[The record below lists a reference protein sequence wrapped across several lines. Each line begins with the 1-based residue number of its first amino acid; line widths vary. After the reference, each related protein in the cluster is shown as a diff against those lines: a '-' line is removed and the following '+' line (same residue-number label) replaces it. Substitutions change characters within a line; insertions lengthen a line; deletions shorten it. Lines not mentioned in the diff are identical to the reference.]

1 MASPAIAAALDRDRS
16 TSATPGADATALP
29 ATSEFQALSD
39 HEQSYLDHYCH
50 DVSAIHDLTARVHAL
65 QAHMRVLRAQ
75 VQMLVDAEL
84 RPYHTAATLI
94 QAHWRGYR
102 VRKRW
107 PGLQRTRAQRA
118 VNHRAPPPPVL
129 TPPTPSDEARGH
141 GVPAALVDLWAR
153 CARIGGSPPP
163 PLGGPD
169 PRTTVAAVT
178 IQRHVR
184 GHLVRRAVASARA
197 AVPRHHPHLAVRQ
210 CVAQMRLLTTDV
222 AALRSAAVPT
232 ALPTSVAATST
243 PAADGTTPLAVL
255 AHVDRLAADLA
266 TLQAQT
272 ASFATDYA
280 SLTDQLALT
289 AARIDRVDAAHAATA
304 RTLTDLRET
313 VTTIREDLTHVTAEL
328 AALLATP
335 PADARRDVDAT
346 PTPGLAD
353 DVHALTLENAALAD
367 RVELQAMEIRQLRSM
382 LAVVA
387 DRQARDHAV
396 VRHAAARTI
405 QAAWRQTRFQK
416 QQRTMAA
423 ARRTAW
429 TSAAAAPVTPTPRT
443 RWRTRTTS
451 SSSAP
456 PSLLTPVGAAAARV
470 VPDALLSPIHG
481 TLMDVEGGAGDE
493 SMLSVAEES
502 FLSRIEEGRRDAEM
516 DVGHVSVEDFNYLKA
531 EVEWLRKMVESMQ
544 AAQQGQQ
551 QRPGDASAAPRGA

>member
-1 MASPAIAAALDRDRS
+1 MTSPITAAALDRS

-29 ATSEFQALSD
+29 ATSEFHALSD

-84 RPYHTAATLI
+84 RPYHAAATVI

-107 PGLQRTRAQRA
+107 PGLQQTRVWRA
-118 VNHRAPPPPVL
+118 ADDRAPPPGPAPL
-129 TPPTPSDEARGH
+129 MPLHEARVH
-141 GVPAALVDLWAR
+141 GVPAVLVDLWAHGTSVAIWYAAPWPMPAPLFR
-153 CARIGGSPPP
+153 ATTRTSPCATP
-163 PLGGPD
+163 
-169 PRTTVAAVT
+169 
-178 IQRHVR
+178 
-184 GHLVRRAVASARA
+184 
-197 AVPRHHPHLAVRQ
+197 
-210 CVAQMRLLTTDV
+210 
-222 AALRSAAVPT
+222 AVPT
-232 ALPTSVAATST
+232 LPTT
-243 PAADGTTPLAVL
+243 DGITAPTVL
-255 AHVDRLAADLA
+255 AHVDRLTADLA
-266 TLQAQT
+266 ALHAQT
-272 ASFATDYA
+272 ASLATDHT
-280 SLTDQLALT
+280 SLTEQLSRTT
-289 AARIDRVDAAHAATA
+289 ARFDHVDAAHSATA
-304 RTLTDLRET
+304 RTLADLRES

-367 RVELQAMEIRQLRSM
+367 RVELQAMEIRQLRSA
-382 LAVVA
+382 LAAVA
-387 DRQARDHAV
+387 DRQSRDHAV

-405 QAAWRQTRFQK
+405 QAAWWQHRMRK
-416 QQRTMAA
+416 QQRKIAA
-423 ARRTAW
+423 VRRTAW
-429 TSAAAAPVTPTPRT
+429 TSAAAPVTPTPRA
-443 RWRTRTTS
+443 RRRTRTTS

-481 TLMDVEGGAGDE
+481 TLMDDGTGDE

-516 DVGHVSVEDFNYLKA
+516 DAGHVVSVEDFNYLKA
-531 EVEWLRKMVESMQ
+531 EVEWLRNMVESMQ

-551 QRPGDASAAPRGA
+551 QRDAALREG

>member
-1 MASPAIAAALDRDRS
+1 MASPAIAAALDRS
-16 TSATPGADATALP
+16 TSATPGADVTALP

-107 PGLQRTRAQRA
+107 PGLQRTRAHRT
-118 VNHRAPPPPVL
+118 VNDRAPPPPVL
-129 TPPTPSDEARGH
+129 TPPTPSDKARGH

-153 CARIGGSPPP
+153 CARIGGSPPR
-163 PLGGPD
+163 PLDNPD
-169 PRTTVAAVT
+169 SRTTVAAVT

-184 GHLVRRAVASARA
+184 GHLVRRAMARARA

-210 CVAQMRLLTTDV
+210 CAAQMRLLTADV
-222 AALRSAAVPT
+222 AALRRAAFPA

-243 PAADGTTPLAVL
+243 PAANGTTPPAE
-255 AHVDRLAADLA
+255 LAALHAQTVSLA
-266 TLQAQT
+266 TDHT
-272 ASFATDYA
+272 
-280 SLTDQLALT
+280 SLTDKLTLT

-304 RTLTDLRET
+304 HILTDLRET

-516 DVGHVSVEDFNYLKA
+516 DAGHVSVEDFNYLKA

-551 QRPGDASAAPRGA
+551 QQQPRDASAAPRGA